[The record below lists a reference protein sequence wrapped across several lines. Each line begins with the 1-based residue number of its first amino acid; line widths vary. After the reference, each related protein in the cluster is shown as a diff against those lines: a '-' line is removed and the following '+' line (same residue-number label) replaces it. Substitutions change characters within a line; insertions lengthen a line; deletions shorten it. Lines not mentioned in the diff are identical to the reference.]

1 MRATLLLAALLALT
15 ACNEDNTPVCRPQ
28 SEVDCYCWTG
38 APGRQTCD
46 ETGLEY
52 GECEC
57 LPDGGADEA
66 DARPADAA
74 PPDAS
79 VPDAAPPT

>member
-1 MRATLLLAALLALT
+1 MIARLLSLAAALALA
-15 ACNEDNTPVCRPQ
+15 ACNEDNTPVCRPDTQ
-28 SEVDCYCWTG
+28 VDCFCYTG

-57 LPDGGADEA
+57 LPDAGVAD
-66 DARPADAA
+66 DAA
-74 PPDAS
+74 TPDASSPDAS